1 METGFAGMHTAVLN
15 SFSVDGVSMLRITS
29 LDGQNK
35 RRHNVAAMAG
45 TDAPLVPI
53 PLWDSDSVS
62 LKNFSSKG
70 TVPSFAKVT
79 KGSFMNI
86 GHSKFSIQRQHTE
99 IFVHSIKMG
108 VKVLAHS
115 VRRIEGTTRRG
126 YPCSRIVAMDQRL
139 AIPISYQGWFELL
152 SEDGKSARPIT
163 SVHELAK
170 AFPDK
175 CLVREN
181 VKGYLATSDG
191 KLTFDKTRVVTAG
204 ERLILC
210 GDITLPSP
218 QHNKKVKMLKCY
230 DSKGENIY
238 MSFDQKGIFTPIAG
252 PDDLLGVLS
261 IRDIVRKFRL
271 PLTVKLI
278 QGVKPK
284 VDPSKFTGLIR
295 IYWVYTDETAFVCP
309 LEKNHIRI
317 LPVPTDTNLQLA
329 TASNN
334 TELKKT
340 EMFRNLSIKCNRM
353 VSNYNNTIHLI
364 VTLPESVIKN
374 KGKNRSSSNI
384 FSKPL
389 LMEESRPMRR
399 SKSREDMLMDEID
412 DLYQFVRNGGAPPQ
426 KSKFTYDSDEE
437 SYWEEPAYEPLNDFR
452 ARLMAIE
459 AGKQVTHH
467 VKYKPADPRQLGLD
481 IEPEVG
487 PSQDN
492 VYGVLTNGGGAA
504 VAASPRVNHP
514 VVPEPPTQVTVKA
527 PPESTPPPLPPP
539 LPPRQYIRADLGPA
553 VLDSSPGDV
562 ISQNSSGSGD
572 KKSKE
577 QRKCSRNLQRSPDT
591 SSSSSGSKGRYK
603 VGKDFKDSDIS
614 SRTRDSS
621 ESGSGSKNVRRRLKT
636 LYL

>member
-1 METGFAGMHTAVLN
+1 
-15 SFSVDGVSMLRITS
+15 MLRITS
-29 LDGQNK
+29 LHSHSKRRGQN
-35 RRHNVAAMAG
+35 VAVTMAG
-45 TDAPLVPI
+45 TDTPAAPN
-53 PLWDSDSVS
+53 PLWESDSVT

-70 TVPSFAKVT
+70 TVPTFAKVT
-79 KGSFMNI
+79 KGSYMNI

-99 IFVHSIKMG
+99 IYVHSIKMG

-126 YPCSRIVAMDQRL
+126 YPCCRLVAMDQRL

-170 AFPDK
+170 AFPNK

-181 VKGYLATSDG
+181 VKGYLSTSDG

-230 DSKGENIY
+230 DSKDENIY
-238 MSFDQKGIFTPIAG
+238 LSFDQKGIFTPVAG

-271 PLTVKLI
+271 PLTVKLV

-295 IYWVYTDETAFVCP
+295 MDWVYTDETAFVCP

-329 TASNN
+329 MASNHLD
-334 TELKKT
+334 LKKS

-353 VSNYNNTIHLI
+353 ISNYNNTIHLI
-364 VTLPESVIKN
+364 VTLPESLIKN
-374 KGKNRSSSNI
+374 KGKNRTSSNI

-389 LMEESRPMRR
+389 QMEESRPMRR
-399 SKSREDMLMDEID
+399 SKSREDLLMDEID
-412 DLYQFVRNGGAPPQ
+412 DLYQFVRDGGVPPQ

-452 ARLMAIE
+452 ARLVALE
-459 AGKQVTHH
+459 AGKQVIHH
-467 VKYKPADPRQLGLD
+467 VKYKPADPRKLGLD
-481 IEPEVG
+481 IEQEVG

-492 VYGVLTNGGGAA
+492 VYGVLTNGGAA
-504 VAASPRVNHP
+504 VAASPRVNP
-514 VVPEPPTQVTVKA
+514 PAALPEPPIQIPVEPEKA
-527 PPESTPPPLPPP
+527 PPPSESTPPPLPP
-539 LPPRQYIRADLGPA
+539 RQYVRTDPNPA
-553 VLDSSPGDV
+553 ILASSPGDGN
-562 ISQNSSGSGD
+562 SQHSSGSGD
-572 KKSKE
+572 KKKKTKE
-577 QRKCSRNLQRSPDT
+577 KRRSLRNLQRSPDT
-591 SSSSSGSKGRYK
+591 SSGSSGSRGMYK
-603 VGKDFKDSDIS
+603 LGKDFKDSDIS

-621 ESGSGSKNVRRRLKT
+621 ESGSGSKNVRRRMKT